1 VHLAAIGLRLGLFV
15 DLAWLGATRL
25 EQLNRSSVH
34 AAPVV
39 FQPHVHSAFPLMDI
53 STPHRK

>member
-1 VHLAAIGLRLGLFV
+1 VPLAAIGLRLGLVV

-34 AAPVV
+34 AAPVG

-53 STPHRK
+53 SPPHHE